1 MGFWGFQSVKNSG
14 DNFFQRLWVP
24 FTVKIGDTVWLD
36 YKHTPMDIP
45 YKLFQVCLGRLMIAF
60 IT

>member
-1 MGFWGFQSVKNSG
+1 MGFWGFQSVKNSD

-45 YKLFQVCLGRLMIAF
+45 YKLFQVCLG
-60 IT
+60 